1 MELDKILGYAAG
13 FLTTIAFIPQ
23 ALKIWKTRSA
33 DDVSLPTFIAFTIGV
48 ALWLTYGL
56 VVKEPPMILWNGVT
70 LVFAAAILVMKLK
83 FR

>member
-1 MELDKILGYAAG
+1 MQTQTMLGYAAG